1 MNNKYVGRNNIAYL
15 HFKNPIITKCV
26 HPYCRL
32 LLKVP
37 EFQVI
42 WSSLE
47 KNDKVGEICLDVE
60 FLFLLPLVE
69 LLIIYLISAHL
80 FIVFTC

>member
-1 MNNKYVGRNNIAYL
+1 MNYKYVGRNNITYL
-15 HFKNPIITKCV
+15 HLRNLIITKCV
-26 HPYCRL
+26 YLYCRL

-37 EFQVI
+37 EFQIV

-47 KNDKVGEICLDVE
+47 KNDKVGEICIDIE
-60 FLFLLPLVE
+60 FLFLLPLVG

-80 FIVFTC
+80 FFVFTL